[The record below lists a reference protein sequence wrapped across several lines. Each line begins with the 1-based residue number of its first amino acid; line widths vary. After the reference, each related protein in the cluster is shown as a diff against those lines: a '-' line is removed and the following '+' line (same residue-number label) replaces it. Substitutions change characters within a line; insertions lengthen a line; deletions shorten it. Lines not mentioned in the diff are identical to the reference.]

1 MAEVNTQKLL
11 GSTMLGALAL
21 ATVGAGKFPP
31 PHRYTGIF
39 ALWFLLGIVAG
50 FGAGAAR
57 FCGALSGLVVLTM
70 AMGVSGKRALAWL
83 SGVGPRLG
91 VEPPPA
97 SSAPSAGGGIAG
109 VGNVIRAADRLS
121 TPAPR
126 VRPR

>member
-1 MAEVNTQKLL
+1 VNTEKLL
-11 GSTMLGALAL
+11 GSTMLAALAL

-57 FCGALSGLVVLTM
+57 FCGALSSLVVLTM

-91 VEPPPA
+91 TVPPA
-97 SSAPSAGGGIAG
+97 SSAPSAGGASTGAITNLIG
-109 VGNVIRAADRLS
+109 AADRIS
-121 TPAPR
+121 SSRPA
-126 VRPR
+126 RPR

>member
-1 MAEVNTQKLL
+1 MSTDKLL
-11 GSTMLGALAL
+11 GSTMLAALAL

-31 PHRYTGIF
+31 PHRYTGVF

-91 VEPPPA
+91 TASPA
-97 SSAPSAGGGIAG
+97 SSAPSAGGAPATGAITNLTG
-109 VGNVIRAADRLS
+109 AADRIS
-121 TPAPR
+121 RPR